1 MWWDVEGEGVEQVW
15 WGVEGEG
22 VEQVVVRVTGDPSHS
37 LFTVFRFSSR
47 CRRCWWWESSLD
59 KAPYPRTPGLIY
71 SNLSPPLALC
81 VSVYLNLRIFLHT
94 HYKHLA
100 WININTFRFH
110 FLIFHQYIDNI
121 LTVFLLVCV
130 DVVVVV
136 WLVAGLSCIVYC
148 IEKTKGYLYLL
159 NHLLPLALSSLQ
171 AISSPCVVVDFFTVK
186 PLSLPPAPAYVSSWA
201 HYWSTFNT
209 LL

>member
-1 MWWDVEGEGVEQVW
+1 MKL
-15 WGVEGEG
+15 
-22 VEQVVVRVTGDPSHS
+22 PASKSAYKSLYYKFSKHS
-37 LFTVFRFSSR
+37 TRSKLWA
-47 CRRCWWWESSLD
+47 CN
-59 KAPYPRTPGLIY
+59 KYLIY

-159 NHLLPLALSSLQ
+159 NHLLPLA
-171 AISSPCVVVDFFTVK
+171 IEHC
-186 PLSLPPAPAYVSSWA
+186 
-201 HYWSTFNT
+201 
-209 LL
+209 

>member
-1 MWWDVEGEGVEQVW
+1 
-15 WGVEGEG
+15 
-22 VEQVVVRVTGDPSHS
+22 
-37 LFTVFRFSSR
+37 
-47 CRRCWWWESSLD
+47 
-59 KAPYPRTPGLIY
+59 
-71 SNLSPPLALC
+71 
-81 VSVYLNLRIFLHT
+81 VYLNLRIFLHT

-130 DVVVVV
+130 DVVVVVV